1 VTEAERTASAD
12 WRTVFLCAFV
22 YFLDGMLPTMLGPLA
37 PAIAHEFQL
46 GPAAM
51 GPLFSATVIGQSAG
65 LVLMPVV
72 AKSIGH
78 RASVVLSLAGLG
90 LFQMCTGF
98 APGFG
103 ALFALR
109 VAEGFFLGG
118 ALPSAMV
125 LVARAVPPARRGT
138 AVMSLFVGLAAGAT
152 MAGFVSRHF
161 VDGSDWRILLSSSG
175 AFALAMGV
183 TLHWFLRPRN
193 DAAEQQAAKGRL
205 RQIAMPPFL
214 TGTLMLWAL
223 FVCAYTIFYALTYWL
238 PSLLVSVGRSR
249 EVGAYA
255 TMAFNFGGLAASLLI
270 GLLIDRFG
278 ERRTLI
284 SMFSITALLLPL
296 CGAVLVVMPD
306 FQFILLLTVTGFF
319 LLSGYAGINVV
330 LVSYYPDALRAVG
343 AGWAKS
349 VGRLGTIVSP
359 VLVGLALQ
367 YDLPAGDILIVFA
380 VPAVIAA
387 AILWWIGKL
396 SVTRAE
402 A

>member
-1 VTEAERTASAD
+1 
-12 WRTVFLCAFV
+12 
-22 YFLDGMLPTMLGPLA
+22 
-37 PAIAHEFQL
+37 
-46 GPAAM
+46 
-51 GPLFSATVIGQSAG
+51 
-65 LVLMPVV
+65 
-72 AKSIGH
+72 
-78 RASVVLSLAGLG
+78 
-90 LFQMCTGF
+90 
-98 APGFG
+98 
-103 ALFALR
+103 
-109 VAEGFFLGG
+109 
-118 ALPSAMV
+118 
-125 LVARAVPPARRGT
+125 
-138 AVMSLFVGLAAGAT
+138 
-152 MAGFVSRHF
+152 
-161 VDGSDWRILLSSSG
+161 
-175 AFALAMGV
+175 
-183 TLHWFLRPRN
+183 
-193 DAAEQQAAKGRL
+193 
-205 RQIAMPPFL
+205 MPPFL

-296 CGAVLVVMPD
+296 CGAMLVVMPD

-367 YDLPAGDILIVFA
+367 YNLPAGDILIMFA

-387 AILWWIGKL
+387 AILWWIGRL
-396 SVTRAE
+396 SVARAE
-402 A
+402 S